1 MRDRYPEIEPYA
13 NGTLCVGEANFVYWE
28 TCGNPEGKPA
38 LVLHGGPGSGCTMSL
53 RRYFDPAA
61 YRIVLFDQRNCGR
74 SMPHA
79 NDLTVSL
86 TSNTT
91 QRLLSDIEQLREH
104 LGIDRPIGTRC
115 YRGVHGHRQTAA
127 GTVRVRM

>member
-1 MRDRYPEIEPYA
+1 
-13 NGTLCVGEANFVYWE
+13 
-28 TCGNPEGKPA
+28 
-38 LVLHGGPGSGCTMSL
+38 MSL

-61 YRIVLFDQRNCGR
+61 YRIVLLDQRNCGR

-79 NDLTVSL
+79 SDLTVSL

-91 QRLLSDIEQLREH
+91 QRLLSDIEKLREH

-115 YRGVHGHRQTAA
+115 YQGVSRQQANGGRNGACPDVTRPSSAEWAA
-127 GTVRVRM
+127 WECG